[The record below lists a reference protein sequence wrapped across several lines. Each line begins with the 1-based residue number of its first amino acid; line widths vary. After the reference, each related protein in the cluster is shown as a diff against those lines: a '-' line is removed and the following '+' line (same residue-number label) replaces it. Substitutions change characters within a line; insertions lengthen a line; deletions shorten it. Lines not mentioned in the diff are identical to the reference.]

1 MNYRAVL
8 RVLGFI
14 LVVIGVAMLPP
25 LVLAA
30 FQHTRGMLPLLV
42 SSAIPVTIGGV
53 LLATTRGKVDLR
65 IKDGFAIVTL
75 GWLGAAVFGALPYL
89 LVGVCSNPW
98 DAFFESM
105 SGFTTTG
112 STILT
117 DIESVPPGILLWRS
131 TTQWLGGMGIVVI
144 TIAVLPLLG
153 VGGMQLFKAEV
164 PGPVADR
171 LSPRIQSVA
180 KSLWGVYLAMTVA
193 ETGLLMLGGMSLFD
207 AVNHTFT
214 TLSTGGFSTRNASI
228 AAFPSPYLQVVIIFF
243 MFIAGANFSLHL
255 WFLQKGARPR
265 YWRDEEFRL
274 YAILAAGASVAIG
287 ASLVIFGDHGPG
299 KAILDATFQV
309 TSILTTTGFGSADY
323 LLWGFG
329 SQMALFCMMFLGA
342 CAGSTAGGMKL
353 MRIIVLFKH
362 GVTMAYKEIHPR
374 AIYKIRFNGSVVPDD
389 VMMRIL
395 GFFLLWIFIFFVC
408 SLVLGAMGVDMITA
422 MGASVAC
429 LGNVGPGFGDV
440 GPTSN
445 FAGIP
450 AAGKVLLALAMLLGR
465 LELYTVLVILTPPFW
480 KRV

>member
-1 MNYRAVL
+1 MNNRAVL

-14 LVVIGVAMLPP
+14 LVVVGVAMLPP
-25 LVLAA
+25 LVVAA

-42 SSAIPVTIGGV
+42 SSAIPTVLGTV
-53 LLATTRGKVDLR
+53 LLFTTRGKVDLR

-75 GWLGAAVFGALPYL
+75 GWLAAALFGSLPYL
-89 LVGVCSNPW
+89 LVGVCSNPI

-112 STILT
+112 STIFT

-180 KSLWGVYLAMTVA
+180 KSLWGVYLALTVA
-193 ETGLLMLGGMSLFD
+193 ETGLLLLGGMNLFD
-207 AVNHTFT
+207 AVNHSFT
-214 TLSTGGFSTRNASI
+214 TLSTGGFSTRNASL
-228 AAFPSPYLQVVIIFF
+228 AAFPSPFIQITVIVF
-243 MFIAGANFSLHL
+243 MFLAGTNFSLHL
-255 WFLQKGARPR
+255 WFLRRGARPD
-265 YWRDEEFRL
+265 YWRNEEFRL
-274 YAILAAGASVAIG
+274 YAVLAGGATLLVAAALVLFRDSG
-287 ASLVIFGDHGPG
+287 VGQASL
-299 KAILDATFQV
+299 DAAFQV
-309 TSILTTTGFGSADY
+309 VSILTTTGFGSADY

-329 SQMALFCMMFLGA
+329 SQILLFCFMFMGA
-342 CAGSTAGGMKL
+342 CAGSTSGGMKL
-353 MRIIVLFKH
+353 MRMIVLFKH

-374 AIYKIRFNGSVVPDD
+374 AIYKLRFNGTVVPDD

-395 GFFLLWIFIFFVC
+395 GFFLLWIFLFFVVA
-408 SLVLGAMGVDMITA
+408 LLLGALGVDMITA

-429 LGNVGPGFGDV
+429 LGNIGPGFGEV

-445 FAGIP
+445 FAALPG
-450 AAGKVLLALAMLLGR
+450 AGKVLLALAMLLGR